1 MTGLPCLYSLRKRQ
15 AHRKVPAL
23 ILEGMLE
30 GEERDKPPHVVLI
43 HQLFAFIGSN
53 PEKAVGIYF
62 KYVLFSGLMGG
73 TCLLLIFQPL
83 VSLCIYY
90 DRCEKS

>member
-1 MTGLPCLYSLRKRQ
+1 MTGFSCLYIHRKRQ
-15 AHRKVPAL
+15 AYKKVPAL

-53 PEKAVGIYF
+53 PEKAVRIHLQI
-62 KYVLFSGLMGG
+62 LFD
-73 TCLLLIFQPL
+73 LLG
-83 VSLCIYY
+83 
-90 DRCEKS
+90 